1 MPPLLAVRDL
11 DIAYNTQGATVL
23 AVHNAAFEIRPGEA
37 LALVGESGSGK
48 STIAFS
54 LMRYL
59 PANGAVMRGQ
69 MLFDN
74 TQLLSLTPSE
84 LLNVRGQRI
93 ALVPQ
98 NPLTSLNP
106 NHRVGDQI
114 AEIFRIHLKLSAR
127 QAHHR
132 ALDMLKTVHLPDP
145 EFFARK
151 YPHQISGGQAQRVLI
166 AMAFSIHPDLLV
178 MDEPTTGL
186 DPTTE
191 AHILDLIRE
200 MRQHY
205 QTAMLYITH
214 NLGVVRDL
222 CDRLAVIYA
231 GQIIESGEVA
241 AVFDAP
247 AHPYTAALLECVP
260 KLSSANALHRLAGI
274 EGFLPD
280 LSEPSS
286 GCVFAS
292 RCSFVQDRCHTATP
306 PLQAIGLD
314 KDKAQVST
322 DRRSKCFFPDFNKST
337 APKPAITNQPAPASA
352 DTLLVVEHLSKTYH
366 TNKGALRAVD
376 DISFACR
383 QGEILGIVGES
394 GCGKSTLARCI
405 VGLEDTSTGRILFN
419 GEPLGRISHRKTTL
433 RRRLQMVFQNPDATL
448 NPKKTVEQILVRPLT
463 LHNLAAPSHYQ
474 AKAVE
479 LLQSVNLGE
488 RYLTRYPDQLSG
500 GEKQRVSIARA
511 LATQPELVV
520 CDEPVSALD
529 VSVQAGIIN
538 LLIDLRQQYGT
549 TFIVIG
555 HDLGVM
561 RHLCDRILVLYMG
574 RICQLS
580 SSEKFTQAP
589 YHPYTEALLASVPQV
604 DAPPPQHRVRL
615 EGNVPSPITPMPG
628 CAFHSRCPR
637 QLGSLCAQS
646 PPPWLNAGPDHQ
658 IACHIPL
665 AELNAVPSFFNS
677 R

>member
-1 MPPLLAVRDL
+1 VRDL
-11 DIAYNTQGATVL
+11 DIAYSTKGTTVL
-23 AVHNAAFEIRPGEA
+23 AVRDAALEIRPGEA

-48 STIAFS
+48 STIAYA

-59 PANGAVMRGQ
+59 PDNGAVMRGQ
-69 MLFDN
+69 MLFSN
-74 TQLLSLTPSE
+74 TELLTLSPDE
-84 LLNVRGQRI
+84 LLNLRGQRI

-98 NPLTSLNP
+98 NPQTSLNP
-106 NHRVGDQI
+106 NHRIGDQI
-114 AEIFRIHLKLSAR
+114 AEIFRIHLKLPAP

-132 ALDMLKTVHLPDP
+132 ALQMLETVHLPDP

-166 AMAFSIHPDLLV
+166 AMAFAIHPDLLV

-200 MRQHY
+200 MRQRY
-205 QTAMLYITH
+205 QTAILYITH

-231 GQIIESGEVA
+231 GQILESGPVD

-247 AHPYTAALLECVP
+247 AHPYTAALLKCVP
-260 KLSSANALHRLAGI
+260 KLSAANTQARLASI

-286 GCVFAS
+286 GCVFAP
-292 RCSFVQDRCHTATP
+292 RCDFVQDRCRTQTP
-306 PLQAIGLD
+306 PLQAIG
-314 KDKAQVST
+314 T
-322 DRRSKCFFPDFNKST
+322 DTELASADRHSKCFFPDFKKD
-337 APKPAITNQPAPASA
+337 ADPATTSQPPTIEAA
-352 DTLLVVEHLSKTYH
+352 TLLTIDHLSKTYP
-366 TNKGALRAVD
+366 TKKGALRAVD
-376 DISFACR
+376 DISFTCR

-405 VGLEDTSTGRILFN
+405 VGLEDISAGNIHFK
-419 GEPLGRISHRKTTL
+419 GEPLGNITQRKTAL
-433 RRRLQMVFQNPDATL
+433 RRRIQMVFQNPDATL
-448 NPKKTVEQILVRPLT
+448 NPKKTVEQILLRPLT
-463 LHNLAAPSHYQ
+463 LHNLGPPPQ
-474 AKAVE
+474 RRAKAVE
-479 LLQSVNLGE
+479 LLQSVNLE
-488 RYLTRYPDQLSG
+488 QRYLTRYPHQLSG

-511 LATQPELVV
+511 LATQPELLV

-549 TFIVIG
+549 AFIVIG

-561 RHLCDRILVLYMG
+561 HHLCDRILVLYMG

-580 SSEKFTQAP
+580 PSGKFTQAP

-604 DAPPPQHRVRL
+604 DAPPVEHRIRL
-615 EGNVPSPITPMPG
+615 EGNVPSPIDPMPG

-646 PPPWLNAGPDHQ
+646 PPPQRHAAPDHQ

-665 AELNAVPSFFNS
+665 AELNEIPSFFTGPS
-677 R
+677 